1 MIHCDKQFLPEALE
15 LEAAVLGALI
25 NEAEMMTQIVS
36 ILAPEHSSDR
46 PNAAIYRVMR
56 DMYDANEQIDLY
68 TVVNRC
74 KTVEVLKQSKIAVLL
89 SGYTQKVGSGAHA
102 TKHALIVK
110 EHYIRRKMIEA
121 SLRISGCAWAM
132 KRP

>member
-36 ILAPEHSSDR
+36 ILAPEHFSD
-46 PNAAIYRVMR
+46 PTNAAIYRVMR

-68 TVVNRC
+68 TVVNR
-74 KTVEVLKQSKIAVLL
+74 
-89 SGYTQKVGSGAHA
+89 
-102 TKHALIVK
+102 
-110 EHYIRRKMIEA
+110 
-121 SLRISGCAWAM
+121 
-132 KRP
+132 